1 MNRHRERAQAT
12 VEFALILPVFVM
24 VLFMVVQVGVLARD
38 RVALSHAS
46 RAAARTAIVT
56 GDLTRIREAAIAASQ
71 LSGTRL
77 VVQVEGDST
86 PGSTRVVTVS
96 YASPTR
102 APIVGRFVGDVDFVE
117 TTTIIVE

>member
-1 MNRHRERAQAT
+1 MIHHRERAQST

-56 GDLTRIREAAIAASQ
+56 ADLTQIRERAIAASQ

-77 VVQVEGDST
+77 VVQLEGDST

-96 YASPTR
+96 YAAPTR
-102 APIVGRFVGDVDFVE
+102 VPIIGRFVGDVDFVE
-117 TTTIIVE
+117 QTTVIVE